1 MVYAIEYQGR
11 LVFAPITR
19 FGLHLLTFPD
29 FSTAARIAA
38 LAWRCR
44 REYRLSATPLATSRF
59 HVSLL
64 SFGEFDERE
73 TAEALAVR
81 ARDALANFSAA
92 PFVVMLDRVESF
104 SGRDDRY
111 PLVLR
116 GDDGVVGL
124 EMLYQK
130 LGIAMCWAGLKLPL
144 NFTPHLTLSY
154 DNCRIKERFVGPISW
169 TVREFELVLSL
180 VGKTKY
186 DVLGRWQLR
195 G

>member
-1 MVYAIEYQGR
+1 MYAPEYQDR
-11 LVFAPITR
+11 LVFAPLKR
-19 FGLHLLTFPD
+19 VGLHFLTFPAV
-29 FSTAARIAA
+29 STAARMAA

-44 REYRLSATPLATSRF
+44 REYGLSAKPLPTSRF
-59 HVSLL
+59 HVSLV

-81 ARDALANFSAA
+81 ARDALANFSAG

-104 SGRDDRY
+104 SGRDHRY
-111 PLVLR
+111 ALVLR

-130 LGIAMCWAGLKLPL
+130 LGIAMRWAGFKLPL

-154 DNCRIKERFVGPISW
+154 DNYRIKERFVEPISW

-180 VGKTKY
+180 VGETKY
-186 DVLGRWQLR
+186 EVRGRWQLR

>member
-1 MVYAIEYQGR
+1 MVYAIEHQGR
-11 LVFAPITR
+11 LVFAPIR
-19 FGLHLLTFPD
+19 RVGLHLLTFPD
-29 FSTAARIAA
+29 VSTAARIAA
-38 LAWRCR
+38 LAWRCC
-44 REYRLSATPLATSRF
+44 REYGLSARPLPTSRF
-59 HVSLL
+59 HVSLV

-81 ARDALANFSAA
+81 AHDALANFSAA

-104 SGRDDRY
+104 SGGDDRY

-130 LGIAMCWAGLKLPL
+130 LGIAMRWAGLKLPS
-144 NFTPHLTLSY
+144 NFTPHLTLLY
-154 DNCRIKERFVGPISW
+154 DYCRIKERFVEPISW
-169 TVREFELVLSL
+169 TVRELKLVLSL
-180 VGKTKY
+180 VGETKY
-186 DVLGRWQLR
+186 DVQGRWQLR